1 MFGQADDTRARL
13 LKAAAETFAEHGY
26 ENATIREICSRAG
39 ANIALV
45 SYHFGD
51 KLMLYTEVLRHSRR
65 AAKTPAADDDPET
78 ALRKMIRAMVE
89 RAFENKD
96 QANLLF
102 RMMMHEFVHPTT
114 ATARVVDEV
123 LRPVYDRLRELVSA
137 ILGLPTDHQ
146 TTRLAVHSILGQV
159 AHYTHRTPLLKRL
172 WPEMDMATP
181 EQSEI
186 IANHIAEVTL
196 TYLDRARPIRSARL
210 SSSPRPF
217 GPRRSK
223 F

>member
-13 LKAAAETFAEHGY
+13 LKAAAETFAEYGY

-39 ANIALV
+39 ANVALV
-45 SYHFGD
+45 NYHFGD

-65 AAKTPAADDDPET
+65 AAKAPVADDDPGT

-102 RMMMHEFVHPTT
+102 RMMMHEFVHPTA

-137 ILGLPTDHQ
+137 ILDLPVNHQ

-181 EQSEI
+181 EQREI
-186 IANHIAEVTL
+186 IANHIADVTL
-196 TYLDRARPIRSARL
+196 IYLDRARPTRSTRL
-210 SSSPRPF
+210 SSSPRPS
-217 GPRRSK
+217 GPRRPK